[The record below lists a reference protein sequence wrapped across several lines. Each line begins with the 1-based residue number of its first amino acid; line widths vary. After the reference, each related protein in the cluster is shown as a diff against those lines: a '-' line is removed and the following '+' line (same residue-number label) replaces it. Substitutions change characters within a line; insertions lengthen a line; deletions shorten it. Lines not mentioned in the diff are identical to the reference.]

1 MRARICLDSIGLR
14 IYKILSRFYQ
24 FCCGICRTISPRF
37 YIFRGFYRFY
47 GGSGGSAES
56 CGMSGGMS
64 AIRPRALSLA
74 LAFFISGVSV
84 AFGASELDKLPY
96 NEDFEGVRVELLISY
111 KIISKDN
118 LAIKE
123 SYRVSHAMNYKG
135 DSLQRVGECEI
146 DASAYAIMD
155 DMPYFITMILKREKE
170 QVLECLLTQ
179 EVHIRERTNGRNSAL
194 SSRTTLAIPPTRVRA
209 RLENKS
215 IILEIL
221 SKEGV

>member
-1 MRARICLDSIGLR
+1 MRAMRGYCSGNLARLRRARICLDSIKCLDSMPHR
-14 IYKILSRFYQ
+14 IRHKFYE
-24 FCCGICRTISPRF
+24 IPH
-37 YIFRGFYRFY
+37 RFY
-47 GGSGGSAES
+47 GRIFYKIP
-56 CGMSGGMS
+56 CL
-64 AIRPRALSLA
+64 RALSLA
-74 LAFFISGVSV
+74 LALLISGISA

-135 DSLQRVGECEI
+135 ESLQSVGECEI

-155 DMPYFITMILKREKE
+155 DMPYFIAMIVKREKE
-170 QVLECLLTQ
+170 QVLECLLAQ

-194 SSRTTLAIPPTRVRA
+194 SSRTTLTIPPTRVRA

-215 IILEIL
+215 IMLEIL